1 MEGPDQVTEFQN
13 GFQINVY
20 AYLGTVFLRFM
31 HGEVEDARSLCA
43 SGKRI
48 FLVPGEPSYAETLG
62 VHGAVFSVTVNQ
74 VEHGVVPFFDD
85 GNIKGIFNQRK
96 ICPESARF

>member
-1 MEGPDQVTEFQN
+1 MPGNDISLGAAVFDSQVREVEGPDQVTEFQN

-43 SGKRI
+43 SVSGYSLSLVNPPMRKR
-48 FLVPGEPSYAETLG
+48 LAYTGPS
-62 VHGAVFSVTVNQ
+62 FPS
-74 VEHGVVPFFDD
+74 
-85 GNIKGIFNQRK
+85 R
-96 ICPESARF
+96 